1 MKKPPSGG
9 RWIRNP
15 KTKVLSREK
24 PAEPKATTT
33 DTAGTENA
41 PDKSKET

>member
-1 MKKPPSGG
+1 MQKPSSGG

-24 PAEPKATTT
+24 PAEPKTTT